1 MLFLDW
7 FIFNPKSSLLQ
18 YTSFVNN
25 FIRLLEFFLILEI
38 GGRIKNRRKEL
49 HLTGK
54 QIKDAVGIS
63 TGNLSDIENGK
74 ILPSSSAL
82 IGLSKVLECSCDY
95 ILLGKSHISEFSSN
109 SNMRDSERILLEQFR
124 NLPDDDQEEILM
136 MVQLKYNRT
145 QKSKEAEVTSSISR
159 SGNGIDEIA

>member
-1 MLFLDW
+1 MDLM
-7 FIFNPKSSLLQ
+7 
-18 YTSFVNN
+18 
-25 FIRLLEFFLILEI
+25 I
-38 GGRIKNRRKEL
+38 GERIKNRRKEL

-95 ILLGKSHISEFSSN
+95 ILLGKSHISESSSLICETPN
-109 SNMRDSERILLEQFR
+109 VFFWNNLETCQTMIKRKF
-124 NLPDDDQEEILM
+124 
-136 MVQLKYNRT
+136 
-145 QKSKEAEVTSSISR
+145 
-159 SGNGIDEIA
+159 

>member
-1 MLFLDW
+1 MDLM
-7 FIFNPKSSLLQ
+7 
-18 YTSFVNN
+18 
-25 FIRLLEFFLILEI
+25 I
-38 GGRIKNRRKEL
+38 GERIKNRRKEL

-95 ILLGKSHISEFSSN
+95 ILLGKSHISESSSN
-109 SNMRDSERILLEQFR
+109 SNIRDSERILLEQFR
-124 NLPDDDQEEILM
+124 NLPDDDQEENLPPQSQYSLPGS
-136 MVQLKYNRT
+136 VQVPSFPHGSLLAPSPASDT
-145 QKSKEAEVTSSISR
+145 QALQTHCPVPPDLWT
-159 SGNGIDEIA
+159 

>member
-1 MLFLDW
+1 MDLM
-7 FIFNPKSSLLQ
+7 
-18 YTSFVNN
+18 
-25 FIRLLEFFLILEI
+25 I
-38 GGRIKNRRKEL
+38 GERIKNRRKEL

-95 ILLGKSHISEFSSN
+95 ILLGKSHISESSSN
-109 SNMRDSERILLEQFR
+109 SNIRDSERILLEQFR

-145 QKSKEAEVTSSISR
+145 QKSKKR
-159 SGNGIDEIA
+159 K

>member
-1 MLFLDW
+1 MDLM
-7 FIFNPKSSLLQ
+7 
-18 YTSFVNN
+18 
-25 FIRLLEFFLILEI
+25 I
-38 GGRIKNRRKEL
+38 GERIKNRRKEL

-95 ILLGKSHISEFSSN
+95 ILLGKSHISESSSN
-109 SNMRDSERILLEQFR
+109 SNIRDSERILLEQFR
-124 NLPDDDQEEILM
+124 NLPDDDQEEILMM

-159 SGNGIDEIA
+159 SGNDIDEIA

>member
-1 MLFLDW
+1 MDLM
-7 FIFNPKSSLLQ
+7 
-18 YTSFVNN
+18 
-25 FIRLLEFFLILEI
+25 I
-38 GGRIKNRRKEL
+38 GERIKNRRKEL

-95 ILLGKSHISEFSSN
+95 ILLGKSHISESSSN
-109 SNMRDSERILLEQFR
+109 SNIRDSERILLEQFR
-124 NLPDDDQEEILM
+124 NLPDDDQEEIFNDGATEI
-136 MVQLKYNRT
+136 QSHTEIK
-145 QKSKEAEVTSSISR
+145 R
-159 SGNGIDEIA
+159 SGSNIINFQIRK

>member
-1 MLFLDW
+1 MDLM
-7 FIFNPKSSLLQ
+7 
-18 YTSFVNN
+18 
-25 FIRLLEFFLILEI
+25 I
-38 GGRIKNRRKEL
+38 GERIKNRRKEL

-95 ILLGKSHISEFSSN
+95 ILLGKSHISESSSN
-109 SNMRDSERILLEQFR
+109 SNMRDSECILLEQFR

-159 SGNGIDEIA
+159 SGNDIDEIA